1 MPNATT
7 KISPMKRP
15 RQRPGLP
22 IRTRAALVLLSL
34 FAAIGSLTGCLM
46 VGGSSRGGFFIF
58 PGGLGLV
65 VLIVIVAL
73 LLRRR

>member
-1 MPNATT
+1 MR
-7 KISPMKRP
+7 KS
-15 RQRPGLP
+15 RQHRFRLGAM
-22 IRTRAALVLLSL
+22 TRAGLVPLGGLLL
-34 FAAIGSLTGCLM
+34 LGSLTGCLM

-65 VLIVIVAL
+65 ALIVIVAL